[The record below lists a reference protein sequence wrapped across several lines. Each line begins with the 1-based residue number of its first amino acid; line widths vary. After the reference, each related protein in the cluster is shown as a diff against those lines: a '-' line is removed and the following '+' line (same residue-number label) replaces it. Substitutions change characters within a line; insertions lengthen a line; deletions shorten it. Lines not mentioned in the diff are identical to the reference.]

1 MNASRN
7 FNKAISKFRH
17 PSRSAGLVRL
27 IDHCEKLIDI
37 SGIKKEKVDTYLK
50 ENFFLEFNFIHFVFG
65 FQKYLNYNEYTF
77 VEVDKP
83 DDGDLSLL
91 TGDGQRGTESNPG
104 EAANEDLL
112 RALMEAQ
119 TSEDK

>member
-37 SGIKKEKVDTYLK
+37 SGIKKEKVDNYLK

-65 FQKYLNYNEYTF
+65 PQKYLNYNIYTI
-77 VEVDKP
+77 V
-83 DDGDLSLL
+83 
-91 TGDGQRGTESNPG
+91 
-104 EAANEDLL
+104 
-112 RALMEAQ
+112 
-119 TSEDK
+119 